1 MTQQNEEET
10 TKPSESKP
18 EIKKS
23 VRAKRT
29 PVIKVKDEPVAIIE
43 PLDETITTEI
53 IEETITIAI
62 ESDTSTP
69 VVAEKKDKK
78 KTTKKSSENE
88 RQRQEKG

>member
-18 EIKKS
+18 EIKKAL
-23 VRAKRT
+23 RAKRT

-43 PLDETITTEI
+43 PLDENITTEI
-53 IEETITIAI
+53 IEETLTIAI

-69 VVAEKKDKK
+69 VVA
-78 KTTKKSSENE
+78 
-88 RQRQEKG
+88 